1 MYGYENYQKVKN
13 EIESRRL
20 VAIAEADA
28 RNAEVRLES
37 DEIRE
42 IDDELVGTGLLLFKT
57 ACEGRDITPIRER
70 NAQLVKKRRK
80 VLKALGYPE
89 DYTEVK
95 YTCPLCSDSGYTG
108 TGMCSCFRELLLKEN
123 IRSSGIG
130 NLIEKQSFEN
140 FDLTKY
146 EDETVRKR
154 MARNYSVARGFAD
167 NFGSTE
173 ETKNLLL
180 IGPTGT
186 GKTHISTAI
195 AKTVIERG
203 YEVLYDSA
211 QNIISA
217 FEQDRFRS
225 GYGPYE
231 PKGEKYME
239 CDLLIIDDLGTEFVN
254 QFTVSCLYNL
264 LNTRLNK
271 GLASIIST
279 NLSPEELSR
288 KYEDRIYSRI
298 VGKDSIIL
306 LFGGKDNRLS
316 N

>member
-20 VAIAEADA
+20 AAIAEADA

-195 AKTVIERG
+195 AKTVI
-203 YEVLYDSA
+203 
-211 QNIISA
+211 
-217 FEQDRFRS
+217 
-225 GYGPYE
+225 
-231 PKGEKYME
+231 
-239 CDLLIIDDLGTEFVN
+239 DLLTIII
-254 QFTVSCLYNL
+254 
-264 LNTRLNK
+264 RLPYHQ
-271 GLASIIST
+271 I
-279 NLSPEELSR
+279 
-288 KYEDRIYSRI
+288 
-298 VGKDSIIL
+298 
-306 LFGGKDNRLS
+306 
-316 N
+316 